1 MPDRQGN
8 LDRRELGILTG
19 SRLFINTGLRMV
31 YPFLPALAR
40 GLGVSVESLALLV
53 SLRGFTSLLSPIFG
67 PLSDRVGRRILLVVA
82 LIVFVL
88 GCLIILV
95 KPTYWMFGLS
105 LSVIATAKVIYD
117 PAMQASIGDRIAYNK
132 RGRALAITELSWAGS
147 FFLGV
152 PLIGFIME
160 AWQWQAPFV
169 LLALLGLIA
178 AICVW
183 RVIPAGDGRSG
194 NNTHLGF
201 AWRIIRDN
209 KVIWISA
216 VYILLVM
223 GANELLLIVY
233 GEMMETNFA
242 LSLSSLG
249 LATAIIGGAEI
260 SGEVTTALF
269 VDRLGKRPFVMVA
282 GLMTCL
288 MYIVLPFSS
297 TNLATSLISLFTLF
311 LFFEMSVVGSIPLMT
326 ELVPSSRG
334 VVMSTVLATS
344 GLGRGIGALI
354 GPWISEYGGFK
365 VLGIVAASIM
375 LVAIMMLGIW
385 IRESQGE
392 HI

>member
-1 MPDRQGN
+1 MPDRQAD
-8 LDRRELGILTG
+8 LDRRELGILTS

-40 GLGVSVESLALLV
+40 GLGVSIESLALLV

-67 PLSDRVGRRILLVVA
+67 PLADRVGRRILLVIA
-82 LIVFVL
+82 LIVFAL

-95 KPTYWMFGLS
+95 KPTYWVFGLS
-105 LSVIATAKVIYD
+105 LSLIATAKVIYD
-117 PAMQASIGDRIAYNK
+117 PAMQASIGDRIAYGK
-132 RGRALAITELSWAGS
+132 RGRALAITEFSWAGS
-147 FFLGV
+147 FLLGV

-169 LLALLGLIA
+169 LLALLGLLA
-178 AICVW
+178 AICVL
-183 RVIPAGDGRSG
+183 RIIPSGDGRSG
-194 NNTHLGF
+194 NNAHLGS

-209 KVIWISA
+209 KVIWASA
-216 VYILLVM
+216 VYIFLVM

-233 GEMMETNFA
+233 GEMMESNFA
-242 LSLSSLG
+242 LSISSLG

-269 VDRLGKRPFVMVA
+269 VDRLGKRPFVIVA
-282 GLMTCL
+282 GIMTCL
-288 MYIVLPFSS
+288 MYIILPFSS
-297 TNLATSLISLFTLF
+297 NSLATSLISLFTLF
-311 LFFEMSVVGSIPLMT
+311 LCFEMSVVGSIPLMT

-354 GPWISEYGGFK
+354 GPRISEYGGFK
-365 VLGIVAASIM
+365 VIGIVAASIM

-392 HI
+392 HT